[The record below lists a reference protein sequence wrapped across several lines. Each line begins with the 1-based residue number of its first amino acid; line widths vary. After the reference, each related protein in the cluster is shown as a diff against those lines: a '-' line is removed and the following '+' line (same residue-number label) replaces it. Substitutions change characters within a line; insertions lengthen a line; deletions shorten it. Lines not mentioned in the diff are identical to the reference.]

1 MISSSG
7 IAIWLVLKRHTMH
20 LHLQCT
26 IWLCVLCASFA
37 VQINFEFLKKLG
49 VERWCFH
56 DRDIAPEGSTIEVK
70 FQIH

>member
-1 MISSSG
+1 MPHKASAS
-7 IAIWLVLKRHTMH
+7 AMHYLV
-20 LHLQCT
+20 
-26 IWLCVLCASFA
+26 ICVLCASFA

-70 FQIH
+70 FQTH